1 MPAPRIF
8 GHKDI
13 AESLWRL
20 VGADRLPQT
29 LLFAGPRGVGKST
42 LARHLAAGINCES
55 GPGRPCGDCSSCQ
68 RIIACD
74 LSKEEFASVVRDRRK
89 LTAQQREKQPL
100 VLGNHPDVLTFP
112 PDGPSRMFSIHQAR
126 FLRDQA
132 KTSPL
137 EGRGKVLII
146 KHAERTNE
154 HAASALLK
162 TLEEP
167 VSGVTIILTSENPY
181 KLLPTIRSRSIPF
194 HFATLPR
201 EEMDA
206 FLQTR
211 DDELEGQK
219 EQLRAWSRGRPGVA
233 IQIDVKA
240 FLRRRKAMLALLR
253 AALAQEGFGGLSAQL
268 ESIARNRD
276 ERLDRLS
283 WMLGTLLR
291 DMLRIGLD
299 MKEDLTHADIADEL
313 ARLAPLADFAWTE
326 RALSKLEAL
335 EQQQTLN
342 INRQIALEAYALT
355 MLRGRR

>member
-8 GHKDI
+8 GHKAI
-13 AESLWRL
+13 ADSLWRL
-20 VGADRLPQT
+20 AGADRLPQT

-68 RIIACD
+68 RIVACD
-74 LSKEEFASVVRDRRK
+74 LSREEFSSVIEERSK
-89 LTAQQREKQPL
+89 LPAQRREKEPL

-126 FLRDQA
+126 LLREQA
-132 KTSPL
+132 KTSPM
-137 EGRGKVLII
+137 EGRGKILMIQ
-146 KHAERTNE
+146 HAERTNE

-194 HFATLPR
+194 YFAALSPR
-201 EEMDA
+201 EMDA

-211 DDELEGQK
+211 GDVPEEQK
-219 EQLRAWSRGRPGVA
+219 ERVRAWSRGSPGIA
-233 IQIDVKA
+233 IQIDVEA
-240 FLRRRKAMLALLR
+240 FLKRRKAMLALLR
-253 AALAQEGFGGLSAQL
+253 AALTPRSFGSLSAQL
-268 ESIARNRD
+268 EPIARQRA
-276 ERLDRLS
+276 ERLDRLA

-291 DMLRIGLD
+291 DMLRIRLEVR
-299 MKEDLTHADIADEL
+299 EDLTHADIEGEL
-313 ARLAPLADFAWTE
+313 AQLAPLADFAWTE
-326 RALSKLEAL
+326 RALSKLEQL
-335 EQQQTLN
+335 ERQQTLN
-342 INRQIALEAYALT
+342 VNKRLALEAYALT
-355 MLRGRR
+355 MQEDRQ